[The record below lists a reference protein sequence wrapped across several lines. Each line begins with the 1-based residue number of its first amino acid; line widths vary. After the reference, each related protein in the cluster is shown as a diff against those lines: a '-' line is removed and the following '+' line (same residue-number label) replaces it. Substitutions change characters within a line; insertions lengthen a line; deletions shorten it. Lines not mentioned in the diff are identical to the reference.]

1 MARIHVGMTVSDIRE
16 VFPSSSLERDPV
28 VEHGG
33 EWFTLVISQDYYI
46 QFRAARPKAGDT
58 VEHSL
63 INYSPRLRDRKTLAF
78 ISGEERPW

>member
-1 MARIHVGMTVSDIRE
+1 MTAIQIQNAIPHSAVSQ
-16 VFPSSSLERDPV
+16 SPV

-33 EWFTLVISQDYYI
+33 VWYDMTINDDYII
-46 QFRAARPKAGDT
+46 QFRVAHPCNGETA
-58 VEHSL
+58 ELSI